1 MLCIKVLT
9 CGHKIEDAI
18 PTKSR
23 SKMAANQGEFSML
36 DLTNP
41 SHFGQA
47 VRYGVEDWY
56 HRATLSLSIF
66 RSSPISIVCP
76 QRGHGFIKVGEKNV
90 RISIGSNEAVEKI
103 SWQHP
108 AVNYTE

>member
-1 MLCIKVLT
+1 MLRIKLLT

-23 SKMAANQGEFSML
+23 SKMTANQGEFSKF

-66 RSSPISIVCP
+66 RSSRISIVCP
-76 QRGHGFIKVGEKNV
+76 QHGHGFIKVGEKNV
-90 RISIGSNEAVEKI
+90 RIFIGSYESKVLRAFC
-103 SWQHP
+103 SP
-108 AVNYTE
+108 A